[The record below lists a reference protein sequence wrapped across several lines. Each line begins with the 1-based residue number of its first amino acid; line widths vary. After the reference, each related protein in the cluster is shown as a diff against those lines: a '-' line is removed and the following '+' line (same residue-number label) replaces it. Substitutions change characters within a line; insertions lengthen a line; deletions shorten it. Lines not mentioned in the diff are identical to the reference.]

1 MTSKKAISN
10 LLLSVN
16 KLVNKLTNEELEIL
30 ESGNFELSLNM
41 PKRKSSKGDKQ
52 SATTLDEG
60 SLKSISEQLDS
71 AKSREEGLVII
82 ESSLKNKNELEF
94 FAKHI
99 DVAVMKSDRVDKIKD
114 NIVDATVGARL
125 RSSAIQGKDITIT
138 CTRTK

>member
-1 MTSKKAISN
+1 MTNKKAISN
-10 LLLSVN
+10 LLYSVN
-16 KLVNKLTNEELEIL
+16 KLVNKLTDQELEIL
-30 ESGNFELSLNM
+30 ESGDFELLLNM
-41 PKRKSSKGDKQ
+41 PKGKKPKGDKQ

-125 RSSAIQGKDITIT
+125 RSSAIQGKEI
-138 CTRTK
+138 

>member
-1 MTSKKAISN
+1 MTNKKAISN

-41 PKRKSSKGDKQ
+41 PKGKSSKRDKQ

-125 RSSAIQGKDITIT
+125 RSSAIQGKEI
-138 CTRTK
+138 

>member
-1 MTSKKAISN
+1 MNNKKAISN

-16 KLVNKLTNEELEIL
+16 KLVNRLTNEELEIL
-30 ESGNFELSLNM
+30 ESGKFELLLNI
-41 PKRKSSKGDKQ
+41 PKGKYSKGDKQ
-52 SATTLDEG
+52 TITTLDES

-82 ESSLKNKNELEF
+82 ESSLKNKNELEI

-99 DVAVMKSDRVDKIKD
+99 DVAIMKSDRVDKIKD

-125 RSSAIQGKDITIT
+125 RSSAIQGKEI
-138 CTRTK
+138 

>member
-1 MTSKKAISN
+1 MTNKKAISN

-41 PKRKSSKGDKQ
+41 PKGKSSKGDKQ

-125 RSSAIQGKDITIT
+125 RSSAIQGKEI
-138 CTRTK
+138 

>member
-1 MTSKKAISN
+1 MTNKKAISN

-41 PKRKSSKGDKQ
+41 PKGKSSKGDKQ

-99 DVAVMKSDRVDKIKD
+99 DVAVMKSDKVDKIKD

-125 RSSAIQGKDITIT
+125 RSSAIQGKEI
-138 CTRTK
+138 